1 MITCSRCSKPA
12 VIFIRY
18 NGTHL
23 CNEHFIIYFEKR
35 VKKEMRKQGT
45 TDPNSIIG
53 VAVSGGKDSL
63 VALKVI
69 NDMFMNRSN
78 IKVLALSVDEGI
90 KNYRNE
96 SLNAA
101 KKYCKKI
108 DVEHY
113 IVTFKDEI
121 EYSMDEISKKKTILG
136 ACSYCGVFRRICLN
150 TLAKKLKL
158 TKLATGHNLDDVSQ
172 SILMNF
178 VNADIEKLAR
188 LGPHTKVQPG
198 LIPRIMPLKVIPEN
212 ENALYAILNEI
223 EFHDGIC
230 PYSTEALRGVFK
242 EIIYDLENKN
252 PGTRHSILRSYEL
265 IKEQIQMK
273 FPPSKLKSCERCGEP
288 TAHMLCK
295 ACEMI
300 KNL

>member
-1 MITCSRCSKPA
+1 MITCSKCLKPA

-45 TDPNSIIG
+45 TDPNSIIV

-63 VALKVI
+63 VTLKII
-69 NDMFMNRSN
+69 NDLFMNRSN

-96 SLNAA
+96 SINAA
-101 KKYCKKI
+101 KKYCEKI
-108 DVEHY
+108 NVKHH
-113 IVTFKDEI
+113 IVSFIDEI
-121 EYSMDEISKKKTILG
+121 GYSMDKITKKKTNLG
-136 ACSYCGVFRRICLN
+136 SCSYCGVFRRFCLN
-150 TLAKKLKL
+150 TYSKKLNL
-158 TKLATGHNLDDVSQ
+158 TKLATGHNLDDISQ

-198 LIPRIMPLKVIPEN
+198 LIPRIMPLRTIPEN
-212 ENALYAILNEI
+212 EIALYAILNQI
-223 EFHDGIC
+223 DYHDAIC
-230 PYSTEALRGVFK
+230 PYSTDALRGVFK
-242 EIIYDLENKN
+242 DIIYGLEEKN
-252 PGTRHSILRSYEL
+252 PGTRHSILKSYDIL
-265 IKEQIQMK
+265 KSQLLQN
-273 FPPSKLKSCERCGEP
+273 FPPSELQSCKKCGEP
-288 TAHMLCK
+288 TTHTLCK
-295 ACEMI
+295 TCEMI
-300 KNL
+300 QKL